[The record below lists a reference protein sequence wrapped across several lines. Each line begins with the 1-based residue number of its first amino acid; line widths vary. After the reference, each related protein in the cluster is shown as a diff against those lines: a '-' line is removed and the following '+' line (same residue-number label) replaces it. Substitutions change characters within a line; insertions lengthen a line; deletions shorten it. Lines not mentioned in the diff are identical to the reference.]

1 MKVLFIGGTGI
12 ISSACSRL
20 AIERGMDLHLLNR
33 GQSVRPAAEG
43 ARVLHGDIRDPG
55 SSRAALGSLA
65 FDVVVDWVAYT
76 SDQVEA
82 DLELFRDRTGQY
94 VFISSASAYQTPPA
108 FLPVTESTVLQ
119 NPYWQYSRDKIA
131 CEERLFRAYREER
144 FPVTIVR
151 PSHTYDCT
159 LLPMEGGYTVVDRML
174 RGKKVIVHGDGTSIW
189 TLTHHADFA
198 RGFVGLLG
206 NPHAIGEA
214 VQITSDEWLTWNQII
229 ETVAHAAGAEARIV
243 HVPSDLI
250 AAFDPDWGASLLGD
264 KAHSMI
270 FDNTKIKRLVPDF
283 SATIPFSRGAQE
295 IIAWH
300 NADPARRKTNPDF
313 DRLCDRILAAYG
325 SAWPAASKGNRP

>member
-1 MKVLFIGGTGI
+1 
-12 ISSACSRL
+12 
-20 AIERGMDLHLLNR
+20 
-33 GQSVRPAAEG
+33 
-43 ARVLHGDIRDPG
+43 
-55 SSRAALGSLA
+55 
-65 FDVVVDWVAYT
+65 
-76 SDQVEA
+76 
-82 DLELFRDRTGQY
+82 
-94 VFISSASAYQTPPA
+94 
-108 FLPVTESTVLQ
+108 
-119 NPYWQYSRDKIA
+119 
-131 CEERLFRAYREER
+131 
-144 FPVTIVR
+144 VR

-214 VQITSDEWLTWNQII
+214 VQITSDEWLTWNQIF
-229 ETVAHAAGAEARIV
+229 EMVARAAGAEARIV

-250 AAFDPDWGASLLGD
+250 AAFDSDWGASLLGD

-313 DRLCDRILAAYG
+313 DRLCDRILAAYE